1 MSLKLSQRSPWM
13 VFKLADYIKSI
24 RSLVGHAP
32 IRSVS
37 VACII
42 ENEQG
47 QILLQKRSDTETWG
61 TPGGNL
67 ELEEHIIEGLN
78 REIREE
84 TGLELKNPTLFGIY
98 SGQEQAFHYPN
109 GDITYYVVVV
119 FHEKLDS
126 PVNLVLNEESLQ
138 LSFFSRDQI
147 PDNIQITDQPWIK
160 AWQSFDFKVKIA

>member
-47 QILLQKRSDTETWG
+47 QILLQK
-61 TPGGNL
+61 
-67 ELEEHIIEGLN
+67 
-78 REIREE
+78 
-84 TGLELKNPTLFGIY
+84 K
-98 SGQEQAFHYPN
+98 
-109 GDITYYVVVV
+109 
-119 FHEKLDS
+119 K
-126 PVNLVLNEESLQ
+126 
-138 LSFFSRDQI
+138 
-147 PDNIQITDQPWIK
+147 
-160 AWQSFDFKVKIA
+160 